1 VKQTL
6 IFKRY
11 FLTSEIN
18 VASPGA
24 WSQYGV
30 NKNKKGHHNGGAD
43 LGKMQEKAD
52 SELVRRQNRR
62 VVLNALRQHGPLA
75 RIELGRATGLSP
87 ASITSIAS
95 QLIAEHIL
103 EELEAPFPLAASTRR
118 GRPIVRLGIT
128 SSAAHVLAVNIS
140 IDAVRF
146 AISNFNGEI
155 QHRTELHIPTYP
167 ATAQKFGEDVAD
179 AIAAFLK
186 ASGFSARAISRIGIA
201 VQGLADDKEGT
212 LVWSPAFSSKDI
224 PLTEPIE
231 QRFGIPC
238 LLANDANMI
247 AEGLLSENPARSRGT
262 TATIFTG
269 YGVGMGLIIDGKVYH
284 GATGGASE
292 FGHMNHIPHGAP
304 CRCGRRGCIEAYA
317 ADYGIW
323 REANGARDDDAP
335 HEAIDAELMKA
346 LLDRAMA
353 GEVRAVQAFEKAGE
367 ALGIGIARL
376 IAILNPDRIV
386 IAGPGLNASQI
397 IEPSLQRGV
406 VAGVIE
412 ELRRNVSIEF
422 VPFETDMILRGTIAA
437 LLRAVDGDITA
448 QGLAGR
454 GETVLDLSQHDR
466 PANAPA

>member
-1 VKQTL
+1 
-6 IFKRY
+6 
-11 FLTSEIN
+11 
-18 VASPGA
+18 
-24 WSQYGV
+24 
-30 NKNKKGHHNGGAD
+30 
-43 LGKMQEKAD
+43 MQEKAD

-75 RIELGRATGLSP
+75 RIELGRTTGLSP

-95 QLIAEHIL
+95 QLIAEKIL
-103 EELEAPFPLAASTRR
+103 EELQAPFPLAQSTKR

-140 IDAVRF
+140 IDAVRL
-146 AISNFNGEI
+146 AIADFNGRI
-155 QHRTELHIPTYP
+155 LHRTSLHIPTYS
-167 ATAQKFGEDVAD
+167 ATAESFGASVVNAIDGLLKSSGFMPR
-179 AIAAFLK
+179 AIA
-186 ASGFSARAISRIGIA
+186 RIGIA
-201 VQGLADDKEGT
+201 VQGLADDKAGT
-212 LVWSPAFSSKDI
+212 LMWSPAFLAKNI
-224 PLTEPIE
+224 PLTEPISR
-231 QRFGIPC
+231 RFGIPC

-247 AEGLLSENPARSRGT
+247 AEGILSDNPDQNRGT

-323 REANGARDDDAP
+323 REAMGTHDDNAP
-335 HEAIDAELMKA
+335 HEAIDSEAMNA
-346 LLDRAMA
+346 LLKRAEA
-353 GEVRAVQAFEKAGE
+353 GDVKAVAAFEKAGE

-397 IEPSLQRGV
+397 IEPSLHRGV

-412 ELRRNVSIEF
+412 ELRRNVVIEF

-437 LLRAVDGDITA
+437 MLKAVDGDITA

-454 GETVLDLSQHDR
+454 AQTVLELQAS
-466 PANAPA
+466 

>member
-1 VKQTL
+1 
-6 IFKRY
+6 
-11 FLTSEIN
+11 
-18 VASPGA
+18 
-24 WSQYGV
+24 
-30 NKNKKGHHNGGAD
+30 
-43 LGKMQEKAD
+43 MQEKAD

-75 RIELGRATGLSP
+75 RIELGRTTGLSP

-95 QLIAEHIL
+95 QLIAEKIL
-103 EELEAPFPLAASTRR
+103 EELQAPFPLAQSTKR

-140 IDAVRF
+140 IDAVRL
-146 AISNFNGEI
+146 AIADFNGRI
-155 QHRTELHIPTYP
+155 LHRTSLHIPTYS
-167 ATAQKFGEDVAD
+167 ATAESFGASVVNAIDGLLKSSGFMPR
-179 AIAAFLK
+179 AIA
-186 ASGFSARAISRIGIA
+186 RIGIA
-201 VQGLADDKEGT
+201 VQGLADDKAGT
-212 LVWSPAFSSKDI
+212 LMWSPAFLAKNI
-224 PLTEPIE
+224 PLTEPISR
-231 QRFGIPC
+231 RFGIPC

-247 AEGLLSENPARSRGT
+247 AEGILSDNPDQNRGT

-323 REANGARDDDAP
+323 REAMGTRDDNAP
-335 HEAIDAELMKA
+335 HEAIDSEAMKA
-346 LLDRAMA
+346 LLKRAEA
-353 GEVRAVQAFEKAGE
+353 GDVKAVAAFEKAGE

-397 IEPSLQRGV
+397 IEPSLHRGLI
-406 VAGVIE
+406 AGVIE
-412 ELRRNVSIEF
+412 ELRRNVVIEF

-437 LLRAVDGDITA
+437 MLKAVDGDITA
-448 QGLAGR
+448 QGLAAR
-454 GETVLDLSQHDR
+454 IETVLELRAS
-466 PANAPA
+466 